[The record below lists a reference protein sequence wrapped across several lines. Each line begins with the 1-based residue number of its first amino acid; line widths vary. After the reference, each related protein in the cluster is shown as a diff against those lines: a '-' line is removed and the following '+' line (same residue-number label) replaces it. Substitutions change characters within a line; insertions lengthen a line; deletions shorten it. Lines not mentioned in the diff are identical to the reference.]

1 MTNAIN
7 HEAEYARIAK
17 AVEAAYPDMYLV
29 DESCDSEN
37 VADIHGKMI
46 PMPDVWTRCGEGHAA
61 FWEAMLNCLHYSV
74 GMRMEENGLSNADMV
89 AVGIRY

>member
-17 AVEAAYPDMYLV
+17 AVEASYPDLYLV
-29 DESCDSEN
+29 DVSCDSEN
-37 VADIHGKMI
+37 VAGIDGKMI
-46 PMPDVWTRCGEGHAA
+46 PMPECRWGEGHAA
-61 FWEAMLNCLHYSV
+61 FWEAMVNCLHYSV